1 MLQYSILTSSS
12 KVKFM
17 CSIKDHILSNLNK
30 LILFHNKKAPK
41 NLLHRSSKSVV
52 VTDSR
57 TDGPKNIVYGTVD

>member
-1 MLQYSILTSSS
+1 
-12 KVKFM
+12 M

-41 NLLHRSSKSVV
+41 NLLHRSYKSVV

>member
-41 NLLHRSSKSVV
+41 NLLHHSSKSVI

-57 TDGPKNIVYGTVD
+57 TDGHKNIVYGTID